1 MSFKKALEDSETVRQ
16 LLSDIGISQDLFLG
30 LNQDDDWSFI
40 IKLHA
45 LLEIAISHLLAERL
59 GKQLNDIFTN
69 LDMNNKN
76 YGKMKFVK
84 ELSLMEK
91 ETLLFIDLLGEMRN
105 AFAHDIRMTSG
116 GIKQY
121 LLQLKG
127 DAKKR
132 DRYNKWMQL
141 WMSDKYSEEVVLE
154 LIRFLTLSQ
163 AMKVLIEIYFAKEKA
178 DLHRR
183 KDAVNFFFDVVRNM
197 KPSE

>member
-16 LLSDIGISQDLFLG
+16 LLSDIGLSRDFLLG
-30 LNQDDDWSFI
+30 LDQDDDWSFI

-59 GKQLNDIFTN
+59 GQQLNDIFTH
-69 LDMNNKN
+69 LDMHNKN
-76 YGKMKFVK
+76 YGKIKFVK

-105 AFAHDIRMTSG
+105 TFVHDIRMTSG

-121 LLQLKG
+121 LLQLKS
-127 DAKKR
+127 DAKKK
-132 DRYNKWMQL
+132 DRYNKWIQL
-141 WMSDKYSEEVVLE
+141 WNSDKFSEEAVLE

-163 AMKVLIEIYFAKEKA
+163 VMKVLVEIYFAKEKA

-183 KDAVNFFFDVVRNM
+183 RDAINFFFEAVKNM